1 MFAKST
7 TYSLGLALAYGVL
20 ATAYILVSSTMAAD
34 HSASV
39 DELRRIETLKGTIY
53 VAVTTL
59 GVFFGGLIAMRRMAR
74 DAEELVR
81 RERALVASEGKVF
94 AGVMAAS
101 VAHDA
106 NNVLT
111 AVLADLESLSVPR
124 DGLDGELVHQL
135 RISVE
140 RLVGLNRRLLNA
152 ARHGIPKDIDVLD
165 MGRVVRDSV
174 ATVRSHKN
182 LRNCR
187 IVCRDE
193 DQVQLESQPLLI
205 HQMVSNL
212 VLNAGEATQGRGL
225 IEVVLRPADG
235 GVCIEVH
242 DNGPGVPKER
252 RPKLFESLATT
263 KEAGTGLGLFS
274 VRACAQGLGGSVEVG
289 DSPLGGAMF
298 RITLPATPLPVTA

>member
-7 TYSLGLALAYGVL
+7 AYSLGLALAYGVT
-20 ATAYILVSSTMAAD
+20 ATAYILVSSSMAAD

-39 DELRRIETLKGTIY
+39 EELRRIETIKGIVY

-59 GVFFGGLIAMRRMAR
+59 AVFLGGLVAMRRMAR

-81 RERALVASEGKVF
+81 RERALIASEGKIF

-111 AVLADLESLSVPR
+111 AVLADLESLSTPR
-124 DGLDGELVHQL
+124 SGIDGELVHQL

-140 RLVGLNRRLLNA
+140 RLVGLNKRLLNA

-165 MGRVVRDSV
+165 LGRVVRDSV
-174 ATVRSHKN
+174 ASVRSHKN

-187 IVCRDE
+187 IVCRDK

-205 HQMVSNL
+205 HQMISNL
-212 VLNAGEATQGRGL
+212 VLNAGEATQGHGM
-225 IEVVLRPADG
+225 IEVVVRGAESG
-235 GVCIEVH
+235 ACIEVH

-252 RPKLFESLATT
+252 RARLFESLATT

-274 VRACAQGLGGSVEVG
+274 VRACAQGLGGSVDVG